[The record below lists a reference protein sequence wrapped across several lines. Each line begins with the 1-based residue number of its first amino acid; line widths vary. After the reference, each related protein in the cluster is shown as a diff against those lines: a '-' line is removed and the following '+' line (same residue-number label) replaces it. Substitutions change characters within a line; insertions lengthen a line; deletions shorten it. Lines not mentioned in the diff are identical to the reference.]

1 MSDWIP
7 IDAEPQP
14 LTPTQQRIKE
24 LLDAGKKV
32 YEIAW
37 AVHMGKDFVIDEIYQ
52 IRKKESMQSMA
63 KRLTDE
69 QKKRII
75 QMRSEGKTL
84 KEISIDVGCAE
95 QSAANVWNAALFKKE
110 YMEDAPKQEEQ
121 NAEPE
126 QPEESATASE
136 DPVPD
141 SMPAPV
147 ILALSGRIHEIDD
160 MVDNLQKSIEE
171 LTEEITALT
180 DERYQIAE
188 YMEGRI

>member
-24 LLDAGKKV
+24 LLDAGKGV
-32 YEIAW
+32 PEISYR
-37 AVHMGKDFVIDEIYQ
+37 MMMRREFILEEIYE
-52 IRKKESMQSMA
+52 IRKKESLQKMA
-63 KRLTDE
+63 KKLTDE
-69 QKKRII
+69 QKERII
-75 QMRSEGKTL
+75 QMRSEGKTF
-84 KEISIDVGCAE
+84 KEISMEVGCAE
-95 QSAANVWNAALFKKE
+95 QSAANVWNAAQFKEK
-110 YMEDAPKQEEQ
+110 YMDDAPKQEDQ

-147 ILALSGRIHEIDD
+147 ILALSSRIHEIDD
-160 MVDNLQKSIEE
+160 KVDNLQKSIEE